1 MTTQD
6 VSAQKIVFI
15 DMGVG
20 GMTCDDCVDHVT
32 EALES
37 VPGVTSARVSLD
49 ERSAVVEADP
59 DVAATTLTSA
69 VREKGYNV
77 FERGRRAS

>member
-1 MTTQD
+1 MTAHD
-6 VSAQKIVFI
+6 LVPEKLVII

-37 VPGVTSARVSLD
+37 VPGVSSAKVD
-49 ERSAVVEADP
+49 FEARSATIKATGDVPSEA
-59 DVAATTLTSA
+59 LSGA
-69 VREKGYNV
+69 VRERGYNA
-77 FERGRRAS
+77 FERQRSNG

>member
-1 MTTQD
+1 MATEQTTPQG
-6 VSAQKIVFI
+6 IVLI

-37 VPGVTSARVSLD
+37 VPGVASARVSLD
-49 ERSAVVEADP
+49 DRSAVVEADP
-59 DVAATTLTSA
+59 DVPADALASA
-69 VREKGYNV
+69 VRQRGYNV
-77 FERGRRAS
+77 FERGRTTT

>member
-1 MTTQD
+1 MTAEQTTTD
-6 VSAQKIVFI
+6 KLLII

-37 VPGVTSARVSLD
+37 VPGVTSAKVDL
-49 ERSAVVEADP
+49 ENRSAVVEAES
-59 DVAATTLTSA
+59 DVATGTLTSA
-69 VREKGYNV
+69 VRERGYNV
-77 FERGRRAS
+77 FERGRRTS

>member
-1 MTTQD
+1 MTAHD
-6 VSAQKIVFI
+6 LVPENLVII

-37 VPGVTSARVSLD
+37 VPGVSSAKVD
-49 ERSAVVEADP
+49 FKARSATIK
-59 DVAATTLTSA
+59 ATEDLPSDALSGA
-69 VREKGYNV
+69 VRGRGYNA
-77 FERGRRAS
+77 FGRRRSDG

>member
-1 MTTQD
+1 MTAENTTQ
-6 VSAQKIVFI
+6 KIAII

-37 VPGVTSARVSLD
+37 VPGVASAKVSL
-49 ERSAVVEADP
+49 EGRSAVVEADA
-59 DVAATTLTSA
+59 DVASDALASA
-69 VREKGYNV
+69 VRAKGYHV
-77 FERGRRAS
+77 FERRRTTE